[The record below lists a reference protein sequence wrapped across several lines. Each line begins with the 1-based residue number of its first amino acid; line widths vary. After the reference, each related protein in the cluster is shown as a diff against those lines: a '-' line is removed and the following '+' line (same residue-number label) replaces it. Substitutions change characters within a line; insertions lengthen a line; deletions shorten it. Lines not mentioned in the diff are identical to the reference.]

1 MDVVTINDLE
11 QAINR
16 ARQSAPASGSES
28 ALSADVSLLADL
40 YGELIFRGHKA
51 FRANTVSDEHQ
62 AALSRWVANDSARA
76 A

>member
-1 MDVVTINDLE
+1 MKIVTINELE

-16 ARQSAPASGSES
+16 ARQSVPATGHES

-51 FRANTVSDEHQ
+51 FRADSVSVRHQ
-62 AALSRWVANDSARA
+62 EVLERWLQPNQQHAA
-76 A
+76 